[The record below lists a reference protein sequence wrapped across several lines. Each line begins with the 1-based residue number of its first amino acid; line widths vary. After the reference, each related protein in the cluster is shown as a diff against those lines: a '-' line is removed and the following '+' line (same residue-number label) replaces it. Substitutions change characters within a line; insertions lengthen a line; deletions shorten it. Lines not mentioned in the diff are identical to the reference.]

1 MYVLRESND
10 VVFVLKGS
18 MMCQFILR
26 GREFDDVHVL
36 RGSMMMYMF

>member
-10 VVFVLKGS
+10 VFVLKGS

-36 RGSMMMYMF
+36 RGSMTCML